1 MPFHPVTNPAH
12 RHDSGFTV
20 LEVVIA
26 SALSA
31 LVLAAVTAAFHVVST
46 SSVMTRRQWDR
57 TRDIDSLE
65 DLLSRDLADFDIVDT
80 SPGFS
85 SSLGG
90 INVISLTDPSSSD
103 PVPPTLDHFVS
114 YRYQVVDGSWHLVRY
129 IVDGTPETPSV
140 ESSTSVARHLAP
152 PPMSWTGST
161 SPVHAVTLSSST
173 SADPRLTVMFDDGTS
188 LTVHAHHRA
197 MSAPSTSAPATTTP
211 PITAVR
217 CGGSI
222 TIVLNTSSSIWS
234 QGAAPTVVNEL
245 TSFINSFRGTP
256 TSIRIVSFDRSAI
269 SFYPDT
275 SSGTYVDMLTSSS
288 NLTSMLAKLSALST
302 TSSSWRNGRNW
313 EDGIWQANR
322 RDSGTILPQLPDLIV
337 FVSDGSP
344 NRNRTNTST
353 DTDTVFNDSDLTR
366 AITAA
371 DYSRSTGSTLLG
383 ILLGANSSTLT
394 TQHAESVFG
403 TARWDG
409 SATMIPIDRA
419 SVFTRPAA
427 EAFSR
432 LHDIVSL
439 ISSWRCGGTVTLQQR
454 LVVNGVATTPT
465 GTWSYRLWRVDSSGT
480 SGPIVQTRLSSPA
493 MTSTTVDLGLLG
505 ENTAATVV
513 IEQQLAPGVVFQSAT
528 CTAGTTTLSPLDI
541 TVGTDST
548 LTVRVPVHIGDALS
562 CTLTA
567 QTTS

>member
-1 MPFHPVTNPAH
+1 MSFHQVTNPAD
-12 RHDSGFTV
+12 RHDSGFTL

-90 INVISLTDPSSSD
+90 INVISLTDPSSNA
-103 PVPPTLDHFVS
+103 PVSPTLDHFVS

-129 IVDGTPETPSV
+129 SVDGAPETPSV
-140 ESSTSVARHLAP
+140 ESSMSVARHLAP
-152 PPMSWTGST
+152 PPMSWTGSA
-161 SPVHAVTLSSST
+161 SPVHAVALSSST
-173 SADPRLTVMFDDGTS
+173 SADPQLTVMFDDGTS
-188 LTVHAHHRA
+188 LTVHAHHRS
-197 MSAPSTSAPATTTP
+197 MSAPSTSAPVTTAP
-211 PITAVR
+211 PIAAVR
-217 CGGSI
+217 CGGSV

-256 TSIRIVSFDRSAI
+256 TAIRIVSFDRSAI

-383 ILLGANSSTLT
+383 ILLGSNSSTLT

-403 TARWDG
+403 TAQWDG
-409 SATMIPIDRA
+409 SATMIPTDRA

-427 EAFSR
+427 DAFSR

-454 LVVNGVATTPT
+454 LVVNGVSTTPT

-480 SGPIVQTRLSSPA
+480 SGPTVQTRLSFPA
-493 MTSTTVDLGLLG
+493 MSSTTVDLGLLG

-513 IEQQLAPGVVFQSAT
+513 IEHQLAPGVSFQSAT
-528 CTAGTTTLSPLDI
+528 CTAGTTTLSPLDV
-541 TVGTDST
+541 TVGPDST

-567 QTTS
+567 RTTS